1 MEQHDSLFTQ
11 EDKERLEQSYQYR
24 KLIVE
29 AAFKEGRVPDS
40 DKDIEAINS
49 VLNSMD
55 KSIYDR
61 MNIKLKHQENQSRE
75 AVLDMVSEALRLVQT
90 NKNQIPVQQPTL
102 ELSNDLTPTEFVPG
116 ELEIN
121 PQPITLDEIM
131 KGE

>member
-29 AAFKEGRVPDS
+29 AAFKEGRVPDR

-75 AVLDMVSEALRLVQT
+75 AVLDMVSEALRLAQT
-90 NKNQIPVQQPTL
+90 SKNQIPVQQPTL